1 MSFCTKC
8 GAQLPEG
15 AAFCTKCGSPVQKTS
30 RRRPDGREIWAA
42 ASAAVQ
48 DRWRRRV
55 ANKYAIITGAVG
67 LLVVIVVV
75 VLIAAL
81 GGRGDDGPAP
91 APTWQSAQTD
101 APQKQNGVEGGSPG
115 AAQTSRP
122 DTGGTALN
130 EAELRNYGTFMRV
143 SQLTDSGLN
152 MALGQIAAPDDW
164 QTMQQVQWSAY
175 GNYPGMELLGAISPD
190 QQRSFMLMSHMAF
203 YQTDSIFTSLNEGEA
218 DPTTYRIFRQYRTAD
233 QYSELVL
240 SLMGLSVAERL
251 GSGCIDSQSL
261 SAMQS
266 AAQQHAYNVGFEL
279 EQAAAPYG
287 LGLSLTGYEATVSN
301 SRYRTLTQDGQT
313 QYIELMLLVWAY
325 QTSMPVTN
333 SSMVTNEIYWCCP
346 FTYIFAAESEQAL
359 EEMKNEYLTFICNS
373 QVSPEFQYL
382 VRQYRA
388 YIENLLA
395 QQMINQLQAANEMQ
409 SQLMQDYGSSSDTND
424 RVTEMWSDYIYDRDD
439 YTTSDGSTVKVPT
452 YYDHVYETDSGDI
465 YVTNDSLNV
474 PTDWQELYT

>member
-1 MSFCTKC
+1 MM
-8 GAQLPEG
+8 AMMM
-15 AAFCTKCGSPVQKTS
+15 A
-30 RRRPDGREIWAA
+30 AA

>member
-30 RRRPDGREIWAA
+30 RRRTDGREIWAA

-395 QQMINQLQAANEMQ
+395 QQKINQLQAANEMQ